1 MISESLSGK
10 RIAITGSTGFLG
22 TALVERLLRNAPDCD
37 LVLLVRPTRRNSA
50 QRRVEREIFR
60 NDAFDVLRAQWGE
73 EFEETCERRV
83 SVVSGDV
90 SNDGL
95 GLNEQDRALFVSCDV
110 VIHSAAT
117 VSFDSPL
124 DSSIEINLLGP
135 NRVIQLLS
143 EANVTPHLVA
153 VSTCYVAGNRRGA
166 ANEELLADTPF
177 QVNVDWRA

>member
-10 RIAITGSTGFLG
+10 RLAITGSTGFLG
-22 TALVERLLRNAPDCD
+22 TALVERLLRGVPDCE

-50 QRRVEREIFR
+50 ERRVEREIFR
-60 NDAFDVLRAQWGE
+60 NDAFDALRSQWGDD
-73 EFEETCERRV
+73 FAETCNRRV

-90 SNDGL
+90 TNDGL
-95 GLNEQDRALFVSCDV
+95 GLSEQDRELFTSCDI

-135 NRVIQLLS
+135 NRIIQLLND
-143 EANVTPHLVA
+143 ANVTPHLVA

-166 ANEELLADTPF
+166 ANEELLAGTPF
-177 QVNVDWRA
+177 QVNVD

>member
-73 EFEETCERRV
+73 EFEET
-83 SVVSGDV
+83 
-90 SNDGL
+90 
-95 GLNEQDRALFVSCDV
+95 
-110 VIHSAAT
+110 
-117 VSFDSPL
+117 
-124 DSSIEINLLGP
+124 
-135 NRVIQLLS
+135 
-143 EANVTPHLVA
+143 
-153 VSTCYVAGNRRGA
+153 
-166 ANEELLADTPF
+166 
-177 QVNVDWRA
+177 

>member
-22 TALVERLLRNAPDCD
+22 TALVERLLRGVPDCE

-50 QRRVEREIFR
+50 ERRVEREIFR
-60 NDAFDVLRAQWGE
+60 NDAFDTLRSQWGDD
-73 EFEETCERRV
+73 FSETCDRRV

-90 SNDGL
+90 TKDEL
-95 GLNEQDRALFVSCDV
+95 GLSEQDQALFTSCDI

-124 DSSIEINLLGP
+124 DSSIEI
-135 NRVIQLLS
+135 
-143 EANVTPHLVA
+143 
-153 VSTCYVAGNRRGA
+153 
-166 ANEELLADTPF
+166 
-177 QVNVDWRA
+177 